1 MTTLSPTPRKL
12 HITEMIES
20 LPMFCP
26 QDNPAKLSVCELC
39 EKAFIQ
45 PIDGTDLA
53 CSTCDKKDDDSYFDQ
68 ALEDNAAYDHEISNQ
83 LR

>member
-1 MTTLSPTPRKL
+1 MLSPTVRKL

-26 QDNPAKLSVCELC
+26 QDEQAKLTVCELC
-39 EKAFIQ
+39 NKAFIQ
-45 PIDGTDLA
+45 PVDGTDVA
-53 CSTCDKKDDDSYFDQ
+53 CKTCDEKDDDSYFDQ
-68 ALEDNAAYDHEISNQ
+68 YLEDCAAYDHEIYNQ